1 MAKTAVGLF
10 KSPGSVDEVVRDLK
24 ASGFPAKDVRVL
36 GEPREMSGN
45 GVTSTP
51 RTDFEVD
58 LMRELRGIGAA
69 DADAAAYV
77 QGVRSGGV
85 MIFATG
91 EGEKA
96 DTAAGIMN
104 QHFALEVEELNG
116 SEPHL
121 PSTNADDPAAARVGS
136 VQVGRVRSP
145 GAGARL
151 FVW

>member
-1 MAKTAVGLF
+1 
-10 KSPGSVDEVVRDLK
+10 
-24 ASGFPAKDVRVL
+24 
-36 GEPREMSGN
+36 
-45 GVTSTP
+45 
-51 RTDFEVD
+51 
-58 LMRELRGIGAA
+58 MRELRGIGAA

-104 QHFALEVEELNG
+104 QHFAVEVEELNG

-121 PSTNADDPAAARVGS
+121 PSTNADDPARVGS